1 MDERRKQKDSFV
13 FYFDW
18 MDHLSLLEPS
28 EALGVLNTLRDYIT
42 TGEVHQELSSAAKM
56 AFSFI
61 KSQVDRDLAKWETT
75 RKKRSEAG
83 KAGAEATNSRWKDSA
98 NAAFDESSPA
108 NSAVNVPVPV
118 PVNVPVHNSV
128 CNNKADKP
136 PTHSRPEKKRFVPPT
151 VEQVAE
157 YVKQRGSKV
166 DPQGFIDFYASKG
179 WMIGKTPMKDWKA
192 ACRNA
197 EHWERWEKKSVDTR
211 NTLKTAA
218 DYDRGEDFFSC

>member
-1 MDERRKQKDSFV
+1 M

-83 KAGAEATNSRWKDSA
+83 KAGAEATNSRRQDSANSA
-98 NAAFDESSPA
+98 NAAFVESSPA
-108 NSAVNVPVPV
+108 NSAVNVPV
-118 PVNVPVHNSV
+118 NVPVPDSE

-136 PTHSRPEKKRFVPPT
+136 PTHSRPERKRFIPPT

-166 DPQGFIDFYASKG
+166 DPQGFIDFYESKG

-197 EHWERWEKKSVDTR
+197 EHWERWEKKPVDMR
-211 NTLKTAA
+211 NAVKAAA
-218 DYDRGEDFFSC
+218 DYTTEGAFI